1 MRTMLK
7 ALGPSLLVLAL
18 ALGVGSVAACSGSM
32 RAAVFDD
39 AGSEGGAANVGEEAG
54 ALFEDAAPE
63 EDLSPK
69 GTWTGTVYTP
79 AGEIPVAG
87 ALVYLSPKRPAPM
100 PQGNFCDTCVPLEKS
115 IPQTLT
121 KADGTFELVANRL
134 GKQVLVIQKGQFR
147 RVVEVDVTPG
157 DRRISRG
164 DTTLPRQNDAA
175 KGDQVPSILVVDTA
189 YDDIEETLDGLG
201 IPRGTVIAQSTR
213 LAELRDAARLDT
225 YQIIFL
231 PCGECGTRGGGTFDP
246 PASHG
251 EGHAMD
257 PVVQANLKAWVRKG
271 GKLYVTDFAYSFV
284 NETWKD
290 YVRFSPNKGCNTDAY
305 DTPAT
310 LADPGLEAWLA
321 AQGDRDVT
329 FENAWVKVE
338 GVNEVTVP
346 DGAGG
351 TKKVVPKVW
360 AYGNDNGKN
369 RPMTLSFEDGC
380 GRVLY
385 SAYHTEGTGSLGKL
399 LPQEKALMYVLFEVS
414 TCVVDPVIPR

>member
-1 MRTMLK
+1 
-7 ALGPSLLVLAL
+7 
-18 ALGVGSVAACSGSM
+18 
-32 RAAVFDD
+32 
-39 AGSEGGAANVGEEAG
+39 
-54 ALFEDAAPE
+54 
-63 EDLSPK
+63 
-69 GTWTGTVYTP
+69 
-79 AGEIPVAG
+79 
-87 ALVYLSPKRPAPM
+87 
-100 PQGNFCDTCVPLEKS
+100 
-115 IPQTLT
+115 
-121 KADGTFELVANRL
+121 
-134 GKQVLVIQKGQFR
+134 
-147 RVVEVDVTPG
+147 
-157 DRRISRG
+157 
-164 DTTLPRQNDAA
+164 
-175 KGDQVPSILVVDTA
+175 LVVDTA

-213 LAELRDAARLDT
+213 LAELRDAARLDE

-251 EGHAMD
+251 DGHAMD
-257 PVVQANLKAWVRKG
+257 AQVQANLKAWVQKG

-321 AQGDRDVT
+321 AQGDRDVM

-414 TCVVDPVIPR
+414 TCLVDPVIPR